1 VAERLAARVE
11 HHRRSSPGLSSRSV
25 FSSMFVKTSTALV
38 GVPSVAR
45 RSVIG
50 AKNAR

>member
-11 HHRRSSPGLSSRSV
+11 HHDAVVGLSSRSV